1 MTFRT
6 LMLTT
11 SICAAIFANEAAHA
25 APKHKA
31 AAPPAISN
39 RELLEEVKAL
49 RAKVEALEARAD
61 QQSQAQAQAGQ
72 QVQATTAQAQVAAA
86 KIDAAATQMAA
97 QQAAVQTQL
106 EKAQHPDKF
115 AFKGIS
121 ITPGG
126 FIELSGIY
134 RQHDTANDIASNFNA
149 IPYPIT
155 RTGHTQESRLS
166 ARHSRF
172 TILAEGD
179 ASPKLHLAMYGE
191 FDFLGAAQTANSN
204 ESNSYNPRIRN
215 LYATVDWKTASGN
228 GIHLLAG
235 QNWSLVTLNAKGIT
249 PRAEVQPP
257 VIDSQYVP
265 GYAWAR
271 QPGLRIAADFL
282 DKTLWIAVSAENPQ
296 TTFYSVG
303 TPRGATTIT
312 GGTAAPLP
320 GTLAN
325 NIQGSSGFDSANS
338 LSLNHIPDLIGKV
351 AYEGKAGKRTL
362 HIEAFGLYRD
372 FYDRVNNDNDDQS
385 GWGFG
390 GSIAGQLIPGVL
402 DAQFSGLYGKGVGR
416 YGTSQLPD
424 VTFRSNG
431 HISPIREY
439 MLLAGLT
446 LHATKML
453 DLYAFAGEEVSK
465 GRYFST
471 AGNLYYGYGN
481 PLYTNEGCTIE
492 GAAAASCNGNTR
504 SIKQATVGFSR
515 KLYQGPAGRVQ
526 VGAQYSY
533 TERQAFVGVGGA
545 PDATQNTGF
554 VTFRYYPF

>member
-1 MTFRT
+1 MKLRT
-6 LMLTT
+6 LMLAT
-11 SICAAIFANEAAHA
+11 SACVALLTSGAASA
-25 APKHKA
+25 APRRKTTESA
-31 AAPPAISN
+31 VSS

-61 QQSQAQAQAGQ
+61 QQAQA
-72 QVQATTAQAQVAAA
+72 QVQATQQVEATAAQARAAET
-86 KIDAAATQMAA
+86 KVDAATTQIAV

-115 AFKGIS
+115 FFKGIS

-126 FIELSGIY
+126 FLELAGIY

-149 IPYPIT
+149 IPFPIT
-155 RTGHTQESRLS
+155 RTGHTQESRFS
-166 ARHSRF
+166 ARQSRLSF
-172 TILAEGD
+172 LAEGD
-179 ASPKLHLAMYGE
+179 ASSKVHLGMYGE
-191 FDFLGAAQTANSN
+191 FDFQGAAQTANSN

-228 GIHLLAG
+228 GVHLLAG
-235 QNWSLVTLNAKGIT
+235 QNWSLVTMNSKGIT
-249 PRAEVQPP
+249 PRAEVTPP
-257 VIDSQYVP
+257 QIDAQYVP
-265 GYAWAR
+265 GFAWTR
-271 QPGLRIAADFL
+271 QPGVRVAVDLF
-282 DKTLWIAVSAENPQ
+282 DKHLWIAIAAENPQ

-303 TPRGATTIT
+303 TPRGLTPIT

-338 LSLNHIPDLIGKV
+338 LSLNHVPDIIGKV
-351 AYEGKAGKRTL
+351 AYEGKVGTRTL
-362 HIEAFGLYRD
+362 HVEAFGLYRD
-372 FYDRVNNDNDDQS
+372 FYDRVNNENDNQS

-390 GSIAGQLIPGVL
+390 GSIGTQIIPGLL

-416 YGTSQLPD
+416 YGSSQLPD
-424 VTFRSNG
+424 VTFQSNG

-446 LHATKML
+446 MHATKML
-453 DLYAFAGEEVSK
+453 DLYGFAGEEVSN

-471 AGNLYYGYGN
+471 ANNLYYGYGN
-481 PLYTNEGCTIE
+481 PLYTNEGCQTE
-492 GAAAASCNGNTR
+492 GAAAGSCNGNTR
-504 SIKQATVGFSR
+504 AIKQATIGFWQ
-515 KLYQGPAGRVQ
+515 KLYQGPFGRAQ

-533 TERQAFVGVGGA
+533 TERHAFAGVGGA
-545 PDATQNTGF
+545 PIAKQNIGF
-554 VTFRYYPF
+554 VSFRYYPF